1 MSVSAI
7 TTAEL
12 SRFLQVSIDRIVWAH
27 KTGRLPEPG
36 KVGHHRAYTPEEVE
50 MVRGYFQARDRDL
63 EDKPKPRDA
72 TADAVEP

>member
-12 SRFLQVSIDRIVWAH
+12 SRHIRVSIDRIVWAH

-50 MVRGYFQARDRDL
+50 TVRSYFEARERDRTDRR
-63 EDKPKPRDA
+63 EQQQVPAGR
-72 TADAVEP
+72 

>member
-12 SRFLQVSIDRIVWAH
+12 SRAIRVSIDRIVWAH

-36 KVGHHRAYTPEEVE
+36 KVGHHRAHTPEEVE
-50 MVRGYFQARDRDL
+50 GVQVYFEASAQQKQACRHQPQAGNGR
-63 EDKPKPRDA
+63 
-72 TADAVEP
+72 